1 MKSRIP
7 PELRLAPSTNA
18 VIRELA
24 DKWAHEKLEELQ
36 AKRDEDTIRRVLKS
50 FTVRNNDLYGIG
62 AERAVKLLKAVET
75 DMTTED
81 PEEVWRHIDARL
93 EQMGLDFYEKEAY

>member
-7 PELRLAPSTNA
+7 PKRKVSPGVLRVAE
-18 VIRELA
+18 ELA
-24 DKWAHEKLEELQ
+24 QQRLEELQ
-36 AKRDEDTIRRVLKS
+36 AERDEMTIRKVIKS
-50 FTVRNNDLYGIG
+50 FTVRNNDLHGIG
-62 AERAVKLLKAVET
+62 AERATNLIKAVDR

-93 EQMGLDFYEKEAY
+93 EQMGLEFYEKEVY